1 MRIIYILNATDMYG
15 GATKAVM
22 NLLEGEVAKSIQPL
36 FILPSDTGI
45 AHTLRQKGIPYEVLT
60 YRMSVYPPL
69 RCAKDILLFIP
80 RLVGRIFVNWTA
92 AKQLYSIAK
101 EFKADII
108 HTNTSVNNIGYV
120 VSRRLNIPHVWHIR
134 EYADLDFNLHYI
146 PSKACFLKKLKE
158 DQSYTICITKD
169 IQKYNNLHNWPSS
182 RVIYDGV
189 LSKNQSALIVPKQPY
204 FLFAGRLEQGKGIE
218 DLLEAYAIYVKQT
231 DHPVPLWIAG
241 DTQDADYKKKLERMV
256 SSIDGTSSIAFLGM
270 REDILSL
277 MQHTM
282 ALIVPSKAEG
292 FGFITAEGM
301 FSGALVIGRNTGGTK
316 EQLDNGLTI
325 SGQEIGLRYN
335 TQNELIA
342 HLLQV
347 TKDGIDPY
355 IPMIKR
361 GQTIVQRL
369 YSIESH
375 QQTVL
380 EFYNHIISKR

>member
-1 MRIIYILNATDMYG
+1 MYG

-241 DTQDADYKKKLERMV
+241 DTQDADYKKKLERMA
-256 SSIDGTSSIAFLGM
+256 SSIDGTPSITFLGM

-277 MQHTM
+277 MQHTL
-282 ALIVPSKAEG
+282 ALIVPQKRKALASLRLRACFPG
-292 FGFITAEGM
+292 LL
-301 FSGALVIGRNTGGTK
+301 SLVETSEARK
-316 EQLDNGLTI
+316 SSLT
-325 SGQEIGLRYN
+325 
-335 TQNELIA
+335 T
-342 HLLQV
+342 
-347 TKDGIDPY
+347 D
-355 IPMIKR
+355 
-361 GQTIVQRL
+361 
-369 YSIESH
+369 
-375 QQTVL
+375 
-380 EFYNHIISKR
+380 

>member
-1 MRIIYILNATDMYG
+1 M
-15 GATKAVM
+15 
-22 NLLEGEVAKSIQPL
+22 
-36 FILPSDTGI
+36 
-45 AHTLRQKGIPYEVLT
+45 
-60 YRMSVYPPL
+60 
-69 RCAKDILLFIP
+69 
-80 RLVGRIFVNWTA
+80 
-92 AKQLYSIAK
+92 
-101 EFKADII
+101 
-108 HTNTSVNNIGYV
+108 
-120 VSRRLNIPHVWHIR
+120 
-134 EYADLDFNLHYI
+134 
-146 PSKACFLKKLKE
+146 
-158 DQSYTICITKD
+158 
-169 IQKYNNLHNWPSS
+169 
-182 RVIYDGV
+182 IYDGV

-256 SSIDGTSSIAFLGM
+256 SSIDGTPSITFLGM

-301 FSGALVIGRNTGGTK
+301 FSGALVIGKNTRGTK
-316 EQLDNGLTI
+316 EQFDNGLTI

-347 TKDGIDPY
+347 TKDGIEPF
-355 IPMIKR
+355 ITMINR
-361 GQTIVQRL
+361 GQTTVQKL

-375 QQTVL
+375 QQTV
-380 EFYNHIISKR
+380 FDWYKYIINKK